1 MYEVGKSALELESEQ
16 AERLQRK
23 ADEERRM
30 REQGEAP
37 EPVKRNRKKGEASD
51 DPNED
56 TEADIDYYPGL
67 DDQPTKKQRKTVSL
81 ASLLQ
86 PDSKEYRTTA
96 ADREE
101 RMKERKKLESMEV
114 PDSTANVEE
123 TEGAEAPMDTEKEQ
137 LQREIEQQQRE
148 LRKLEKRQK
157 QEAEQSSR
165 HKAKEFQQMLAKGEW
180 RKEKDRTPRI
190 VSAERRKKTSGFRT
204 SKIERVKDDEE
215 EEEEEEEEPP
225 LPEGFHLLQDDV
237 HCKNIRKAEGFQ
249 HYMRAICNDF
259 EPIVRKGV
267 NIATN
272 YTKLVRSIFWA
283 GRAVGIT
290 SMQDADVEEVMA
302 SIKDPN
308 CRAWMLHLR
317 GITEAPQQELLPA
330 WQRESF
336 TVSAPP
342 LDPDIEKML
351 NEEVAEMTPT
361 KECAIRNTIKQLC
374 HHNKLAHRHAAMA
387 SEQLETLSM
396 NVSIPFFLRVAEST
410 ARPLIQVRLPSL
422 DAHMDKTE
430 QMRKARE
437 EEYTTQV
444 QPTLQMAAK
453 QNLASMKEGWKDSKD
468 GRSNRILAAFVNRYV
483 YEQMFIRSGKIL
495 SAKALADTFDLKES
509 TLGKLLSARRYLGGR
524 EAAFFKRRRD
534 STEREEETEKPSAEV
549 LDHDKA

>member
-1 MYEVGKSALELESEQ
+1 
-16 AERLQRK
+16 
-23 ADEERRM
+23 M

-37 EPVKRNRKKGEASD
+37 EPVKRNRKKGEAGD
-51 DPNED
+51 DPTDD

-67 DDQPTKKQRKTVSL
+67 DDQPTKRQRKTASL

-101 RMKERKKLESMEV
+101 RMKEKQKLQSMEI
-114 PDSTANVEE
+114 PDSTENVEE
-123 TEGAEAPMDTEKEQ
+123 AEGAEAPMDTEKEQ

-148 LRKLEKRQK
+148 LKKLERRQK
-157 QEAEQSSR
+157 QEAEHSSR
-165 HKAKEFQQMLAKGEW
+165 HKAKEFQHMITKGDW

-190 VSAERRKKTSGFRT
+190 VSAERRKKSSGFRT
-204 SKIERVKDDEE
+204 SKIDQVEDDEE
-215 EEEEEEEEPP
+215 EEEEEDEPP
-225 LPEGFHLLQDDV
+225 LPEGFHLLQDDI

-259 EPIVRKGV
+259 EPIVKKGV

-302 SIKDPN
+302 SIKDQN

-317 GITEAPQQELLPA
+317 GITEATQQELLPA

-336 TVSAPP
+336 TVSAPS

-351 NEEVAEMTPT
+351 NEEVAEMSPT

-410 ARPLIQVRLPSL
+410 ARPLVQLRLPSM

-430 QMRKARE
+430 QVRKARE
-437 EEYTTQV
+437 EEYVTQV
-444 QPTLQMAAK
+444 QSTLQMAAK
-453 QNLASMKEGWKDSKD
+453 QNLASMKEEWKDSKD

-483 YEQMFIRSGKIL
+483 YEQMFIKSGKIL
-495 SAKALADTFDLKES
+495 SAKALADAFDLKES

-534 STEREEETEKPSAEV
+534 SAEREEETDKPSAGV
-549 LDHDKA
+549 LDHDKV

>member
-23 ADEERRM
+23 ADEDRRM
-30 REQGEAP
+30 KEQGEAP
-37 EPVKRNRKKGEASD
+37 EPVKRNRRKEEPSD
-51 DPNED
+51 DPTDD

-67 DDQPTKKQRKTVSL
+67 DDQPTKRQRKTVSL
-81 ASLLQ
+81 ASLIQ

-101 RMKERKKLESMEV
+101 RMKERQKLQSMEV
-114 PDSTANVEE
+114 PESTKNVEG
-123 TEGAEAPMDTEKEQ
+123 TEGAEAQIDTEKEQ

-157 QEAEQSSR
+157 QEVERTSR
-165 HKAKEFQQMLAKGEW
+165 HKAKEFQQMLTKGDW

-190 VSAERRKKTSGFRT
+190 VSAERRKKSSGFRT
-204 SKIERVKDDEE
+204 SKIEQTEDDNEE
-215 EEEEEEEEPP
+215 EEEEDEPP
-225 LPEGFHLLQDDV
+225 LPEGFHLLQDDI

-302 SIKDPN
+302 SIKDQN

-317 GITEAPQQELLPA
+317 GITEATQQELLPA

-336 TVSAPP
+336 TVSAPS
-342 LDPDIEKML
+342 LDPDIEKRL
-351 NEEVAEMTPT
+351 NEEVAEMSPT
-361 KECAIRNTIKQLC
+361 KESAIRNTIKQLC

-410 ARPLIQVRLPSL
+410 ARPLVQVRLPSL

-444 QPTLQMAAK
+444 QPTLLMAVK
-453 QNLASMKEGWKDSKD
+453 QNLTSMKEEWKDSKD
-468 GRSNRILAAFVNRYV
+468 GRSNRILAAFVNRYL
-483 YEQMFIRSGKIL
+483 YEQMFIKSGKVL

-534 STEREEETEKPSAEV
+534 SAEREDETEKPSAEV
-549 LDHDKA
+549 LDHDNV

>member
-1 MYEVGKSALELESEQ
+1 MGVRFRYRLNNLTWSTAQTFSKDSIKEAPTELRDSMYEVGKSALELETEQ

-23 ADEERRM
+23 AEEDRRL

-51 DPNED
+51 DPTDD

-67 DDQPTKKQRKTVSL
+67 DNQPTKRQRKTVSL

-86 PDSKEYRTTA
+86 PDNKEYRTTA

-101 RMKERKKLESMEV
+101 RMKERQKLQNMEV

-123 TEGAEAPMDTEKEQ
+123 TEGAEAEMDTEKEQ

-148 LRKLEKRQK
+148 LRKLERRQK

-165 HKAKEFQQMLAKGEW
+165 HKAKEFQQMITKGTW
-180 RKEKDRTPRI
+180 LKERDRTPRI
-190 VSAERRKKTSGFRT
+190 VSAEKRKKTAGFT
-204 SKIERVKDDEE
+204 SQKIKMDDEE
-215 EEEEEEEEPP
+215 EEEEDEPP
-225 LPEGFHLLQDDV
+225 LPEGFHLLQDDI

-272 YTKLVRSIFWA
+272 YTKLVRSVFWA

-302 SIKDPN
+302 SIKDQN
-308 CRAWMLHLR
+308 CRAWMLSLC
-317 GITEAPQQELLPA
+317 GITEATQQELLPA
-330 WQRESF
+330 GQRESF
-336 TVSAPP
+336 TVSAPS

-374 HHNKLAHRHAAMA
+374 HHNKLAHRHASMA

-410 ARPLIQVRLPSL
+410 ARPLVQLRLTSM

-430 QMRKARE
+430 QARKARE
-437 EEYTTQV
+437 EEYATQI
-444 QPTLQMAAK
+444 QPTLQLAVK
-453 QNLASMKEGWKDSKD
+453 QNLASMKEEWKDSKD
-468 GRSNRILAAFVNRYV
+468 GRANRILAAFVNRYV
-483 YEQMFIRSGKIL
+483 YEQMFIKSGKVQ
-495 SAKALADTFDLKES
+495 
-509 TLGKLLSARRYLGGR
+509 R
-524 EAAFFKRRRD
+524 
-534 STEREEETEKPSAEV
+534 
-549 LDHDKA
+549 H

>member
-23 ADEERRM
+23 ADEDRRM

-51 DPNED
+51 DSNDD

-67 DDQPTKKQRKTVSL
+67 DDQPTKRQRKTVSL

-101 RMKERKKLESMEV
+101 RMKERQKLQSMEV

-148 LRKLEKRQK
+148 LRKMEKRQK

-204 SKIERVKDDEE
+204 SKIERIEDDEE
-215 EEEEEEEEPP
+215 EEEEEDEPP
-225 LPEGFHLLQDDV
+225 LPEGFHLLQDDI

-302 SIKDPN
+302 SIKDQN

-317 GITEAPQQELLPA
+317 GITEATQQELLPA

-410 ARPLIQVRLPSL
+410 ARPLVQLRLPSM

-430 QMRKARE
+430 QVRKARE
-437 EEYTTQV
+437 EEYVTQV

-453 QNLASMKEGWKDSKD
+453 QNLASMKEEWKDSKD

-483 YEQMFIRSGKIL
+483 YEQMFIRSGKVL

-534 STEREEETEKPSAEV
+534 STEREDETEKPSAEV
-549 LDHDKA
+549 LDHDNA